1 MTDFVR
7 NSVAFP
13 QRAHSAHVT
22 TARNVAPAT
31 VTHRPAS
38 SLITADIICASERS
52 AAGKNAITCHKN
64 RPARNPASACNALA
78 ARRSPRPETRTAT
91 KFGARPLAFY
101 DVHCTKLC
109 ARWLAGVICRMW
121 LCAPII
127 DVLLS
132 AGVVPER
139 AREVA
144 ADGDEAGEQDVGQ
157 VLAGRLAGDGHVPR
171 PDGLHPVAAAA

>member
-1 MTDFVR
+1 MTRGGGAKSRPRVIGREICALARRPHRIFNTNIIQVRIKSVKSSRCITMTDFVR

-64 RPARNPASACNALA
+64 RAARNPASACNALA
-78 ARRSPRPETRTAT
+78 ACRSP
-91 KFGARPLAFY
+91 LA
-101 DVHCTKLC
+101 
-109 ARWLAGVICRMW
+109 
-121 LCAPII
+121 AP
-127 DVLLS
+127 
-132 AGVVPER
+132 GN
-139 AREVA
+139 
-144 ADGDEAGEQDVGQ
+144 QD
-157 VLAGRLAGDGHVPR
+157 RHEI
-171 PDGLHPVAAAA
+171 